1 VNTLKNERDAPT
13 MAKEDRLNWI
23 CAYFANT
30 IHTSQQRTNGGPW
43 RDVTSSYIY
52 GTMHGDFSDVY
63 LVVTN
68 APYRPMVLGPNVCD
82 MLARDLKELHDQG
95 VLERWRSGIEGMGS
109 GWPKWTWHYKVRDTA
124 FQVCKERGDAFKAKY
139 PDLRTR

>member
-1 VNTLKNERDAPT
+1 VNTLKNEQDAPT

-30 IHTSQQRTNGGPW
+30 IHTSRQKHGDGPW
-43 RDVTSSYIY
+43 QDVTSSWSY
-52 GTMHGDFSDVY
+52 GTMQADFSDVY

-68 APYRPMVLGPNVCD
+68 APYRPMILGPNVCD

-95 VLERWRSGIEGMGS
+95 VLERWRSGIEGLGS
-109 GWPKWTWHYKVRDTA
+109 GWPKWTWMYRVRGNMLDA
-124 FQVCKERGDAFKAKY
+124 CRERGNAFKAKH